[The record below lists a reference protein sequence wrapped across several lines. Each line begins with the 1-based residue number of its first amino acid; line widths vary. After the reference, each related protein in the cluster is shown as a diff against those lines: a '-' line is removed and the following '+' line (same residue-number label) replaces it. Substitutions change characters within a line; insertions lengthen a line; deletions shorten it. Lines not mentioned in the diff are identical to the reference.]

1 MGLTYGTYQGRR
13 VPLEKIMRGD
23 RKKFKVYVISPSTG
37 RVKRVDFGDRDYKIK
52 RDIPA
57 RRESYRKRHHCDDPS
72 VDKPKDKA
80 EYWSCK
86 TWQKGI
92 SVGELLAN
100 PAWLK
105 CKAVRVVG
113 DRLEILK

>member
-1 MGLTYGTYQGRR
+1 MGLAYGTYQGRR